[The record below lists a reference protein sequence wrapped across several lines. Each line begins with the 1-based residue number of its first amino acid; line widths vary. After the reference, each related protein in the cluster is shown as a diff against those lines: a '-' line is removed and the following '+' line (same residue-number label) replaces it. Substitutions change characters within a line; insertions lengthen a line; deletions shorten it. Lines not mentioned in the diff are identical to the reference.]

1 MNLRLPIALVLLLL
15 ALSSNAQDK
24 APKPAEPVLRQAPS
38 NCSWTVHHKQD
49 FSDQEDSW
57 EQASKQQ
64 GARPGGGAAMIKTRH
79 IKRRK
84 IEKNKKLKTYHVSTS
99 WSDGKT
105 QDDWIVMG
113 YHVAE
118 RAGGRG
124 LYVAGA
130 ESSLGAEL
138 SASDFPELAWI
149 DLKYYRGLKTHKGRT
164 VFVFE
169 VSFEEKPMSAAD
181 SRYYSFVK
189 QSDPKATP
197 TEVFK
202 PKYESVVAYLDAK
215 TQLPVLYNDG
225 SVLRRYSFSS
235 AKSFLRPPKKIIAF
249 LRKREVSLGV
259 KTATPAGPGRKK

>member
-149 DLKYYRGLKTHKGRT
+149 DLKYYRGLKTHKGRP

-235 AKSFLRPPKKIIAF
+235 DKSFLRPPKKIIDF
-249 LRKREVSLGV
+249 LRKREATLRT
-259 KTATPAGPGRKK
+259 KTATPAGPGAKK